1 MNISVLNLARA
12 VERKKKFERSAA
24 SADVKL
30 DFIEAVDGPFRYL
43 AFDNA
48 SQAILAHGGTA
59 ADALYAADQIAPDAP
74 IYVVD
79 AGRFGWKIW
88 DWQIDLVSAQE
99 ALRHGDNLISFG
111 FWWLRRWGEAGRRS
125 RLRIGE

>member
-1 MNISVLNLARA
+1 MNISVLPLART

-30 DFIEAVDGPFRYL
+30 DFIEAVDGRFRYL
-43 AFDNA
+43 AFDDA

-59 ADALYAADQIAPDAP
+59 ADALYAADEIAPNAP

-79 AGRFGWKIW
+79 AGRFGWTLW
-88 DWQIDLVSAQE
+88 DLQMNLVSAEE
-99 ALRHGDNLISFG
+99 ALSTETISYRSAFG
-111 FWWLRRWGEAGRRS
+111 GCAGGAKQLQDRP
-125 RLRIGE
+125 

>member
-1 MNISVLNLARA
+1 MDISVLPLART
-12 VERKKKFERSAA
+12 VERKKNIER

-30 DFIEAVDGPFRYL
+30 DVIEAVDGPFRYL
-43 AFDNA
+43 AFDDA
-48 SQAILAHGGTA
+48 SQAILAHGGTV

-88 DWQIDLVSAQE
+88 DLQMNLVSAEE
-99 ALRHGDNLISFG
+99 ALRHGDNIISSVSG
-111 FWWLRRWGEAGRRS
+111 GCASGAKQESGH
-125 RLRIGE
+125 I

>member
-12 VERKKKFERSAA
+12 VEQKKEFEQSAA
-24 SADVKL
+24 STDVKL

-59 ADALYAADQIAPDAP
+59 VDALYAADQIAPEAP

-79 AGRFGWKIW
+79 AGRYGWKIW
-88 DWQIDLVSAQE
+88 DWQIDLVSAHE
-99 ALRHGDNLISFG
+99 ALSTTVAFLSKF
-111 FWWLRRWGEAGRRS
+111 
-125 RLRIGE
+125 

>member
-1 MNISVLNLARA
+1 MNVSVLSLARA
-12 VERKKKFERSAA
+12 VDQKKKIERSAA

-88 DWQIDLVSAQE
+88 NLQIDLDSAQE
-99 ALRHGDNLISFG
+99 ALRHGDNIISFG
-111 FWWLRRWGEAGRRS
+111 LWRLRRWAKQEGGHV
-125 RLRIGE
+125 